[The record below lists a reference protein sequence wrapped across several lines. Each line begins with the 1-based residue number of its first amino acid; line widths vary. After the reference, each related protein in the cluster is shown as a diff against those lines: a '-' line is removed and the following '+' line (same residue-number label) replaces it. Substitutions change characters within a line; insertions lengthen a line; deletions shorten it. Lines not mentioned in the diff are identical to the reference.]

1 MKTSK
6 TIQIADL
13 KEKLQAMT
21 TQINELKQESAAKE
35 GMIVFLCDFVSVFV
49 AHKNAMN
56 IYMKMVD
63 VY

>member
-6 TIQIADL
+6 TIQITDL

-21 TQINELKQESAAKE
+21 TQMNEFKQDSAAKE
-35 GMIVFLCDFVSVFV
+35 GMSVFLCDFVYVFV

-56 IYMKMVD
+56 IYIKMVD